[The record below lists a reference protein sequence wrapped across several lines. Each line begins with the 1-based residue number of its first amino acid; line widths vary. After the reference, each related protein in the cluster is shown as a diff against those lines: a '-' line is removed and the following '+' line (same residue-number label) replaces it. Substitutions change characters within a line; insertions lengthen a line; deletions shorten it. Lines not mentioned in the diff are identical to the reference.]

1 MEVKQGCFKLEKTNN
16 GKKKRFGEH
25 LRSTGNLPGFPVA
38 ARFNTADHSIHDA
51 LVRAIML
58 CGENPQR
65 KRLIFQLDWLTVRTP
80 PPSQKKEK
88 KKRSR
93 TAET

>member
-16 GKKKRFGEH
+16 GKKKRFGEQI
-25 LRSTGNLPGFPVA
+25 RSTGNLPGFPVA
-38 ARFNTADHSIHDA
+38 AHFNTADHSIHDA

-80 PPSQKKEK
+80 SPSQKKRKKEK
-88 KKRSR
+88 K
-93 TAET
+93 